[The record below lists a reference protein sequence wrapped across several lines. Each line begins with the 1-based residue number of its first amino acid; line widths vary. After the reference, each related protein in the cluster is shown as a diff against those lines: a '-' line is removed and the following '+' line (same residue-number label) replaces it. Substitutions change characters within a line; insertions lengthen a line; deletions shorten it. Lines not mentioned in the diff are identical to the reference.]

1 MLLSIVLLAG
11 QQSAAQPASPPPAAP
26 QSVLIEAEMVRYR
39 AATAASIPCR
49 KPQDENEITV
59 CGLRDADRYR
69 VPFVT
74 RDAGREAYGE
84 RLRRLQDTAPPKC
97 GSELFFRDCGKIA
110 VGVTITAAGTRVV
123 LRDPAP

>member
-1 MLLSIVLLAG
+1 MLLSIVLFIG
-11 QQSAAQPASPPPAAP
+11 QQPVPQSTSQPSSAP
-26 QSVLIEAEMVRYR
+26 QSVLIEAEMARYR
-39 AATAASIPCR
+39 TATAASIPCR
-49 KPQDENEITV
+49 KPQDDNEITV
-59 CGLRDADRYR
+59 CGLREADHYR
-69 VPFVT
+69 VPFVP

-110 VGVTITAAGTRVV
+110 VGVTATAAGARMV